1 MSENLDSAKKAQLD
15 AAAMD
20 YIESLNFVVQIGG
33 NTFQADPV
41 SYNSLVSVLSVGSLP
56 PGFYWVD
63 ASNQRVTVDFAF
75 LSSLASAIAAERFVR
90 FNAYQDRKERIR
102 NATSIP
108 ELFV

>member
-1 MSENLDSAKKAQLD
+1 MSENIENAKKAQLD

-20 YIESLNFVVQIGG
+20 YIESLNFLVQIGDHI
-33 NTFQADPV
+33 FQADPS
-41 SYNSLVSVLSVGSLP
+41 SYNSLTSVLSVGSLP

-63 ASNQRVTVDFAF
+63 ASNQRVPVDFVF
-75 LSSLASAIAAERFVR
+75 LSSLASTIAAERFVR